1 MLLVRAPIVLGTP
14 LAVAVAAAAAATAA
28 CGGSHASRPDR
39 TVRTPTAHVLR
50 TTCAQ
55 SWWPTSTTF
64 ENRAWRKDSVNAGP
78 VTFLN
83 AKLLARAPVQPNTSV
98 KIRTLVQPRT
108 PVTLTIDRDSQ
119 ARAGFVP
126 LSNGGA
132 AGLEAAKPVARLDGC
147 PGVPPAEQAVKGI
160 SDVGYPVSVAVA
172 RPTCVAIDVTPAGGS
187 TQRIVLAIGVHACS
201 VR

>member
-1 MLLVRAPIVLGTP
+1 
-14 LAVAVAAAAAATAA
+14 
-28 CGGSHASRPDR
+28 
-39 TVRTPTAHVLR
+39 LR

-64 ENRAWRKDSVNAGP
+64 ENRAWRSDSVNAGP

-83 AKLLARAPVQPNTSV
+83 AKRLARAPVQPNTSV
-98 KIRTLVQPRT
+98 KIRTLVRPRT
-108 PVTLTIDRDSQ
+108 QLTLAIDRGSQ

-132 AGLEAAKPVARLDGC
+132 AGLEAARPSARLDGC

-160 SDVGYPVSVAVA
+160 ADVGYPVSVAVA
-172 RPTCVAIDVTPAGGS
+172 HAMCVPIDVTPAGGS
-187 TQRIVLAIGVHACS
+187 TRRVVIAIGVHDCPA
-201 VR
+201 R